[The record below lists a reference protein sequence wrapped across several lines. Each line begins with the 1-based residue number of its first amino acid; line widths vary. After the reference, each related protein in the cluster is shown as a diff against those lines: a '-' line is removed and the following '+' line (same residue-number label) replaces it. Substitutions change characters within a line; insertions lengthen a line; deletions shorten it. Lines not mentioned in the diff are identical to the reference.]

1 MSRWFNVS
9 LQRSNGN
16 PMMSQL
22 VPGEINEDDL
32 YAWIDEIPLSRPKRN
47 IQRDFSDA
55 VAAAEVVRHFL
66 PKLVDLHNYPPANG
80 MAQKLY
86 NWKTLNQKVFRKIG
100 YHVSEELIQNV
111 VANRPGCIEYLLHGL
126 RQKIDAYLA
135 RQVRQHNSA
144 IRSTSAL
151 DRAPYHDMTK
161 IRSAPQGWQAS
172 VSREDYVSP
181 PKPQAPLDSVPPV
194 AHYDL
199 IAEHIVAEEHPP
211 IMFLE
216 HKSNHYDGHKENM
229 VAELQETVEMLQL
242 KICKLEQLVDLK
254 NRRIEELTLRLRSHG
269 LA

>member
-1 MSRWFNVS
+1 
-9 LQRSNGN
+9 
-16 PMMSQL
+16 MMSQL
-22 VPGEINEDDL
+22 VPGEIDEDDL

-111 VANRPGCIEYLLHGL
+111 ASNRPGCIEYLLHGL

-151 DRAPYHDMTK
+151 DRSSYNDMTK
-161 IRSAPQGWQAS
+161 IRSGSHSHGWQAS

-181 PKPQAPLDSVPPV
+181 PKSQAPLDSVPPV
-194 AHYDL
+194 THVGMAT
-199 IAEHIVAEEHPP
+199 ASMPMMSEEHPSN
-211 IMFLE
+211 MFLE
-216 HKSNHYDGHKENM
+216 HKSNLYDGHKHDM

-254 NRRIEELTLRLRSHG
+254 DRRIEELTLRLRSHG